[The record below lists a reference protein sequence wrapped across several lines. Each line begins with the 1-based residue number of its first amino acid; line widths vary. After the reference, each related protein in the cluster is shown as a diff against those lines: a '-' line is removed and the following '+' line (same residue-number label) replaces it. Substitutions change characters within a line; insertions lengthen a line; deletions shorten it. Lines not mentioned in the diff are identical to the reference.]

1 MFASETGF
9 YPSEAPFRY
18 SSLWLV
24 HSHTYKHYIR
34 HAKEK
39 KNITCYIGHLQV
51 TEEKSFENL
60 APGTAFTTLHFLFN
74 SRIGPNKLKHKATLS
89 LKGLQVTN
97 TLAYSAHL
105 QVTE

>member
-1 MFASETGF
+1 MFASETGV

-34 HAKEK
+34 LERHAKEK
-39 KNITCYIGHLQV
+39 NIICYFAHLHI
-51 TEEKSFENL
+51 TEEIGFENL

-74 SRIGPNKLKHKATLS
+74 LRIGPNKLKT
-89 LKGLQVTN
+89 
-97 TLAYSAHL
+97 
-105 QVTE
+105 